1 LAVFVGEQA
10 HGPDQSGPGGD
21 PSHQRK
27 GILRLGLGRSQGRS
41 DLRQRRGCSRLGCGG
56 RFCSGCSRRTS
67 QWIADQCGESDDPE
81 GIRSSIWSVLSRRN
95 SRRRLESGTGL
106 QTRDSGG
113 TNRPR
118 LQSRLSLPSVYSKT
132 VRQHHKS
139 PGWQKNRRVSIGS
152 SQMTNLLSTATGY
165 SVIYDTIHG
174 TSRKRA
180 ERSKSMGV
188 VLDKGRFG
196 PWALVT
202 GASSGI
208 GKEFARQIAAS
219 GINIVLVARREALLT
234 EVVVEFSKRYGVE
247 HRAVALDVSR
257 DDFIGQLASATDD
270 LDIGLVVSNAGTGN
284 SGEFLKLDRQ
294 LHQATLRVSTM
305 AHLDITHHFGA
316 KLAKRRRGGLILAGA
331 MGAENGV
338 PRMAN
343 DGAAKAY
350 VHSLGEALH
359 YEFKP
364 LGVYVTVLAAG
375 FTNTAVLEKFGLEPK
390 TMPMKPMSV
399 EQCVSE
405 GLSGLVK
412 NRSKIVPGRLN
423 RILNALVPASLAR
436 KIEADLI
443 GKGLASKSVSV
454 GPSLSLARSTG
465 S

>member
-1 LAVFVGEQA
+1 M
-10 HGPDQSGPGGD
+10 
-21 PSHQRK
+21 
-27 GILRLGLGRSQGRS
+27 
-41 DLRQRRGCSRLGCGG
+41 
-56 RFCSGCSRRTS
+56 
-67 QWIADQCGESDDPE
+67 
-81 GIRSSIWSVLSRRN
+81 
-95 SRRRLESGTGL
+95 
-106 QTRDSGG
+106 
-113 TNRPR
+113 
-118 LQSRLSLPSVYSKT
+118 
-132 VRQHHKS
+132 
-139 PGWQKNRRVSIGS
+139 RV
-152 SQMTNLLSTATGY
+152 A
-165 SVIYDTIHG
+165 
-174 TSRKRA
+174 
-180 ERSKSMGV
+180 
-188 VLDKGRFG
+188 LDKKRFG

-219 GINIVLVARREALLT
+219 GINVVLVARREKLLD
-234 EVVVEFSKRYGVE
+234 EVGQGLANGFNVQYRNVVADLSQEGF
-247 HRAVALDVSR
+247 LDK
-257 DDFIGQLASATDD
+257 LAEATND

-284 SGEFLKLDRQ
+284 PGEFLKLDRQ
-294 LHQATLRVSTM
+294 LHRTTLRVSTM

-316 KLAKRRRGGLILAGA
+316 KLVKRGRGGLMLAGA
-331 MGAENGV
+331 MGAEAGV

-364 LGVYVTVLAAG
+364 RGVYVTVLAAG

-405 GLSGLVK
+405 ALGGLRK
-412 NRSKIVPGRLN
+412 NRSKVIPGRLN